1 MGLALYLLVPMKAIR
16 KMMLLIMKEYMS
28 LSGEL
33 KFSSFIKTRAADANN
48 PTTAGR
54 SPLNTASTAGCF
66 WYFRKNLLIVSIRMN
81 EGSTTAKV
89 AMHDPN
95 TPMLVP

>member
-1 MGLALYLLVPMKAIR
+1 M
-16 KMMLLIMKEYMS
+16 LIMKEYMS
-28 LSGEL
+28 SSGEL
-33 KFSSFIKTRAADANN
+33 KFSAFIKTSAADANN

-54 SPLNTASTAGCF
+54 SPLNTASTADALVF
-66 WYFRKNLLIVSIRMN
+66 QKELLIVSIRMN

>member
-1 MGLALYLLVPMKAIR
+1 MGLALYFLVPMKAIR

-28 LSGEL
+28 SSGEL
-33 KFSSFIKTRAADANN
+33 KFSSFIKTSAADANN
-48 PTTAGR
+48 PTTA
-54 SPLNTASTAGCF
+54 ATAGCF